1 MTTKNIEIISL
12 IFRMNKRLLEVQ
24 KNQSPDVRGQ
34 LPRFHVDDNGVVSL
48 VDDKIEN
55 VPIESN
61 SSATASTSAT
71 ETDAAADALA
81 KEFTSESKTTTADD
95 SGMKQVFVALDNQKI
110 QRLESIE
117 SEASANN
124 SETLPVDSDVGEQSD
139 GVSEGEEGCYYYA
152 DPFDRKHLLFII
164 IIIIISYKFA
174 L

>member
-1 MTTKNIEIISL
+1 
-12 IFRMNKRLLEVQ
+12 MNKRLLEVQ
-24 KNQSPDVRGQ
+24 KNNLSDVQSQ
-34 LPRFHVDDNGVVSL
+34 LPRFHIDDNGIVSL

-61 SSATASTSAT
+61 SSSTASTSAT
-71 ETDAAADALA
+71 ETDAAVDAVA
-81 KEFTSESKTTTADD
+81 NESTSESKTTADE

-124 SETLPVDSDVGEQSD
+124 SDHLPVDSDVGEQSD

-152 DPFDRKHLLFII
+152 DPFDRKRLLLLFHPNLHFTND
-164 IIIIISYKFA
+164 SVLSF
-174 L
+174 